1 MRQSA
6 WLFAEIR
13 SRSVRKIMEITGAFG
28 ALTGLP
34 VGGTGDGPAAV
45 IALHCSGANGAMWQ
59 PLRERLAGDARLL
72 APHLY
77 GAVDGPVWPGYRA
90 FSLDDE
96 AAPIVQLIDSHDSR
110 VHLVGHSY
118 GGAVALHAAL
128 ARADRIASLTL
139 YEPAAFHLLR
149 PIDGIEYAE
158 IVGLARDVE
167 VMLARG
173 DARGAMTRFVNYW
186 GGNGAWNALTL
197 EAQGALMR
205 WAPKVTLDFRAL
217 LSQPI
222 RPAQQQP
229 LDMPS
234 RIIVG
239 GRSPAP
245 TGEIARLLAETMPD
259 CSLTFLDD
267 AGHMAPITH
276 GSQIA
281 ALIADHIRSHVPDT
295 SERSATPTH
304 ERSGRAA

>member
-1 MRQSA
+1 
-6 WLFAEIR
+6 
-13 SRSVRKIMEITGAFG
+13 MEITGALD

-34 VGGTGDGPAAV
+34 QSSTGDGLTPV
-45 IALHCSGANGAMWQ
+45 IALHCSGTNGAMWQ
-59 PLRERLAGDARLL
+59 PLRDQLAGDALLL

-96 AAPIVQLIDSHDSR
+96 AAPIVQLIDSHDAR
-110 VHLVGHSY
+110 IHLVGHSY

-186 GGNGAWNALTL
+186 GGNGAWNGLTL
-197 EAQGALMR
+197 DAQGALMR

-217 LSQPI
+217 LGQPVHSA
-222 RPAQQQP
+222 RPEQ
-229 LDMPS
+229 LGMPC
-234 RIIVG
+234 RIMVG
-239 GRSPAP
+239 SRSPAP
-245 TGEIARLLAETMPD
+245 TAEIARLLAETMPD
-259 CSLTFLDD
+259 CGLTFLDD
-267 AGHMAPITH
+267 AGHMAPITQ
-276 GSQIA
+276 GSQVA
-281 ALIADHIRSHVPDT
+281 ALIAEHIRSHAPGAGK
-295 SERSATPTH
+295 RSAAPAPVQN
-304 ERSGRAA
+304 GCAA

>member
-1 MRQSA
+1 
-6 WLFAEIR
+6 
-13 SRSVRKIMEITGAFG
+13 MEITGAFD

-34 VGGTGDGPAAV
+34 AGSTGDGLTPV
-45 IALHCSGANGAMWQ
+45 IALHCSGTNGAMWQ
-59 PLRERLAGDARLL
+59 SLRDQLAGEALLL
-72 APHLY
+72 APNLY
-77 GAVDGPVWPGYRA
+77 GAVHGPVWPGYRA

-96 AAPIVQLIDSHDSR
+96 TAPIVQLIDSCDAP

-128 ARADRIASLTL
+128 ARAHRIASLTL

-173 DARGAMTRFVNYW
+173 DACGAMRRFVNYW
-186 GGNGAWNALTL
+186 GGNGAWNGLTPD
-197 EAQGALMR
+197 AQAALMR

-217 LSQPI
+217 LGQPI
-222 RPAQQQP
+222 RPAYQEQ
-229 LDMPS
+229 LDIPC

-245 TGEIARLLAETMPD
+245 TAEIGRLLAETMPD
-259 CSLTFLDD
+259 CRLSYLDD
-267 AGHMAPITH
+267 AGHMAPIA
-276 GSQIA
+276 QADRIA
-281 ALIADHIRSHVPDT
+281 AVIADHIRSHVPGT
-295 SERSATPTH
+295 SERSTAPAQ